1 MVASHYLSMCD
12 SHSSSQATFVF
23 HINHSFSLQ
32 SIDLFSGLFFG
43 FGRSLNWEVDDPVEF
58 VHICNYL
65 MIYEHFVID
74 MFPTTY
80 LQNYCRAF
88 PENQFREVLFAL
100 KTSSYLFLTRK
111 KPYEFRVTRI

>member
-1 MVASHYLSMCD
+1 ML
-12 SHSSSQATFVF
+12 
-23 HINHSFSLQ
+23 LG
-32 SIDLFSGLFFG
+32 LFSG

-74 MFPTTY
+74 MLPTTFP
-80 LQNYCRAF
+80 QNYCRAF

-111 KPYEFRVTRI
+111 KPYEFRVTRV